1 MPHEVAGERKRIES
15 WMKRSQGTVGKWFT
29 RRARL
34 GYLLGVL
41 ILVVAFAF
49 GFASQSDR
57 FPTIG
62 AVVVVVF
69 VAAGYFILRRQWRD
83 S

>member
-1 MPHEVAGERKRIES
+1 M
-15 WMKRSQGTVGKWFT
+15 GKWFT

-49 GFASQSDR
+49 GFASQENWITAA
-57 FPTIG
+57 F
-62 AVVVVVF
+62 ALVMVVAF
-69 VAAGYFILRRQWRD
+69 VAIGYFIVRRHTL
-83 S
+83 